1 MLKLLPPIVIVA
13 AAGAASAQ
21 DNCHP
26 RDDVFA
32 YLAGEYGELPVAMGL
47 SDGSSF
53 QTWANTETGSWTI
66 LVVHPDGTACMLTAG
81 GDFMTPRQPAK
92 GEAL

>member
-32 YLAGEYGELPVAMGL
+32 YLAGEYGELPVAMAFLTVHL
-47 SDGSSF
+47 SRLG
-53 QTWANTETGSWTI
+53 
-66 LVVHPDGTACMLTAG
+66 P
-81 GDFMTPRQPAK
+81 TPRRGVGQSLSFTLTVRPAC
-92 GEAL
+92 